1 MTTLVIIESPGKLEK
16 LQAILGPQYKVAA
29 CYGHVRDLPERD
41 MGVAPPEYIAQYEI
55 KDRSAKTISWLK
67 KLCQSSA
74 RVLLA
79 TDPDREGEAISW
91 HLAEVLRLKNPERI
105 CFNRVTESA
114 VNAALAS
121 SRRIDMGRVI
131 AQGARRVIDR
141 LVGYQVSGPLSRA
154 LDQRGVSAGRVQSPA
169 LALVVERERAIQAFV
184 SRTHFSAVLQFAGD
198 AGQWSAT
205 WQFTGLQEEE
215 GAEKLWFDRAVAA
228 KAAATRAVRVLS
240 CSERTESEA
249 PPAPFI
255 TSTLQQAASVALGY
269 DPETTMTHAQ
279 ALFDHGHITYHRTD
293 DPNLSDEA
301 IADINNYVQAHG
313 LTLAPAPR
321 RWKAKASAQ
330 EGHEATRPT
339 HVEVEEAGDT
349 PEQQALY
356 RLIRIR
362 AIACQL
368 ADAEYAVRE
377 VELAS
382 TDHEGDTPLA
392 FVAVGRTLAFTG
404 WRALQAGVAELDDDE
419 ERAGEGG
426 RAANPVPALP
436 VDLPLRVIDGTVR
449 THQTQ
454 PPNRY
459 SKASLVRA
467 LEEAGVGRPATY
479 AQIMAGIT
487 SRGYVVVD
495 KKRLKPTDLGY
506 RVYDALKPHFSF
518 MDLGYTK
525 HMEERLDQIAIGQA
539 RYLDVV
545 RDADATL
552 QAELRRLPA
561 PAPAAGEGG
570 RAAAIPADTQ
580 QCPTCTKPMVRK
592 QRRPDKKFFWGCT
605 GYPGCTT
612 TFDDKAGKP
621 VLRAPK

>member
-1 MTTLVIIESPGKLEK
+1 MTTLVIIESPGKIEK

-41 MGVAPPEYIAQYEI
+41 IGVAPPEYIAQYEV
-55 KDRSAKTISWLK
+55 KERSAKTISWLK
-67 KLCQSSA
+67 KLCQSSD

-91 HLAEVLRLKNPERI
+91 HLAEVLRLRNPERI
-105 CFNRVTESA
+105 SFNKVTESA
-114 VNAALAS
+114 VTAALAS
-121 SRRIDMGRVI
+121 PRRIDMGRVT

-154 LDQRGVSAGRVQSPA
+154 LAQRGVSAGRVQSPA

-184 SRTHFSAVLQFAGD
+184 SRTHFSAVLQFTGD

-205 WQFTGLQEEE
+205 WRFGDLQEK
-215 GAEKLWFDRAVAA
+215 GTEKLWFDRAVAA

-240 CSERTESEA
+240 CTERTAPEA

-269 DPETTMTHAQ
+269 DPETTMTYAQ
-279 ALFDHGHITYHRTD
+279 ALFDRGHITYHRTD

-301 IADINNYVQAHG
+301 IADITAYVQAHG
-313 LTLAPAPR
+313 LKLAPEPR

-349 PEQQALY
+349 PEQRALY

-368 ADAEYAVRE
+368 ADAEYTVRE
-377 VELAS
+377 VELS
-382 TDHEGDTPLA
+382 SSDHEGNAPFTFD
-392 FVAVGRTLAFTG
+392 AVGRTLAFKG
-404 WRALQAGVAELDDDE
+404 WRALQDGIAELDEDDE
-419 ERAGEGG
+419 GEGS
-426 RAANPVPALP
+426 RAANPVPALLA
-436 VDLPLRVIDGTVR
+436 DEPLQAIDGHVR

-487 SRGYVVVD
+487 TRGYVVVE
-495 KKRLKPTDLGY
+495 KKRLKPTDLGC

-525 HMEERLDQIAIGQA
+525 HMEDRLDLIASGHA
-539 RYLDVV
+539 RYLEVV

-552 QAELRRLPA
+552 QDELQRLPVA
-561 PAPAAGEGG
+561 PAVGEG
-570 RAAAIPADTQ
+570 RASGSEASTAV
-580 QCPTCTKPMVRK
+580 QCPNCTKPMVRK
-592 QRRPDKKFFWGCT
+592 QRRSDKKFFWGCT
-605 GYPGCTT
+605 GYPECTK

-621 VLRAPK
+621 VFRTAK

>member
-1 MTTLVIIESPGKLEK
+1 MTTLVIIESPGKIKK

-29 CYGHVRDLPERD
+29 CFGHVRDLPERAI
-41 MGVAPPEYIAQYEI
+41 GVSPPEYVAQYEV
-55 KDRSAKTISWLK
+55 KERSTKTIAWLK
-67 KLCQSSA
+67 KLCQSSN

-105 CFNRVTESA
+105 SFNKITESA
-114 VNAALAS
+114 VMAALAAA
-121 SRRIDMGRVI
+121 RRIDMSRVT

-154 LDQRGVSAGRVQSPA
+154 LAQSGVSAGRVQSPA
-169 LALVVERERAIQAFV
+169 LALVVERERAIQTFV
-184 SRTHFSAVLQFAGD
+184 SRTHFSTVLHFAGA

-205 WQFTGLQEEE
+205 WRFTDLQEK
-215 GAEKLWFDRAVAA
+215 GMEKLWFDRAVAE
-228 KAAATRAVRVLS
+228 KASATRAVRVTS
-240 CSERTESEA
+240 CTERTEPEA

-269 DPETTMTHAQ
+269 DPETTMTYAQ
-279 ALFDHGHITYHRTD
+279 ALFDAGHITYHRTD
-293 DPNLSDEA
+293 DPNLADEA
-301 IADINNYVQAHG
+301 IIEIKAYAQNHG
-313 LTLAPAPR
+313 LALAPEPR

-339 HVEVEEAGDT
+339 HFEVEEAGDT
-349 PEQQALY
+349 VEQQALY
-356 RLIRIR
+356 RLIRTR

-377 VELAS
+377 VALMS
-382 TDHEGDTPLA
+382 TDHEGDNPFT
-392 FVAVGRTLAFTG
+392 FDAVGRSLAFKG
-404 WRALQAGVAELDDDE
+404 WRALQAGIAELAEEDE
-419 ERAGEGG
+419 GEGSG
-426 RAANPVPALP
+426 ALNPVPALP
-436 VDLPLRVIDGTVR
+436 VSELLQAVSSTVR
-449 THQTQ
+449 THETQ
-454 PPNRY
+454 PPKRY

-467 LEEAGVGRPATY
+467 LEDAGVGRPATY

-506 RVYDALKPHFSF
+506 QVYDALKPHFSF

-525 HMEERLDQIAIGQA
+525 NMEDSLDQIANGQA
-539 RYLDVV
+539 RYLEVV
-545 RDADATL
+545 RDADETL
-552 QAELRRLPA
+552 RAELQRLPTA
-561 PAPAAGEGG
+561 PATGEGRAPAASS
-570 RAAAIPADTQ
+570 DVV
-580 QCPTCTKPMVRK
+580 CPDCSKTMVRK
-592 QRRPDKKFFWGCT
+592 QRRSDKKFFWGCS
-605 GYPGCTT
+605 GYPECTK

-621 VLRAPK
+621 VFRTGK

>member
-1 MTTLVIIESPGKLEK
+1 MTTLVIIESPGKIEK
-16 LQAILGPQYKVAA
+16 LQTILGPQYKVAA

-41 MGVAPPEYIAQYEI
+41 IGVAPPEYIAQYEI

-67 KLCQSSA
+67 KLCQSSD

-105 CFNRVTESA
+105 SFNKVTESA
-114 VNAALAS
+114 VTAALAS
-121 SRRIDMGRVI
+121 PRRIDMGRVT

-141 LVGYQVSGPLSRA
+141 LVGYRVSGPLGRA
-154 LDQRGVSAGRVQSPA
+154 LAQRGVSAGRVQSSA

-205 WQFTGLQEEE
+205 WRFADLQEK
-215 GAEKLWFDRAVAA
+215 GAEKLWFDQAVAA
-228 KAAATRAVRVLS
+228 KAAATRDVRVLG
-240 CSERTESEA
+240 CTERTEPEA

-269 DPETTMTHAQ
+269 DPEMTMTYAQ

-301 IADINNYVQAHG
+301 IADINAYAQTHG
-313 LTLAPAPR
+313 LQLAPAPR

-356 RLIRIR
+356 RMIRIR

-368 ADAEYAVRE
+368 ADAEYTVRE
-377 VELAS
+377 VGLAS
-382 TDHEGDTPLA
+382 TDHEGDTP
-392 FVAVGRTLAFTG
+392 FGFEAVGRTLVFKG
-404 WRALQAGVAELDDDE
+404 WRTLLAGVAEIDE
-419 ERAGEGG
+419 YDEGEGG

-436 VDLPLRVIDGTVR
+436 VGGPLQAIDGHVR

-454 PPNRY
+454 PPKRY
-459 SKASLVRA
+459 SKASLIRA

-487 SRGYVVVD
+487 TRAYVTVE

-518 MDLGYTK
+518 TDLGYTK
-525 HMEERLDQIAIGQA
+525 RMEDRLDQIANGQA

-545 RDADATL
+545 RDADTTL

-561 PAPAAGEGG
+561 APAAGEG
-570 RAAAIPADTQ
+570 RAPEAPAPV
-580 QCPTCTKPMVRK
+580 QCPSCTKPMVRK
-592 QRRPDKKFFWGCT
+592 QRRSDKKFFWGCT
-605 GYPGCTT
+605 GYPECTT
-612 TFDDKAGKP
+612 TFNDRAGEPLFRSAK
-621 VLRAPK
+621 

>member
-1 MTTLVIIESPGKLEK
+1 MTTLVIIESPGKIEK

-41 MGVAPPEYIAQYEI
+41 IGVAPPQYIAQYEV
-55 KDRSAKTISWLK
+55 KERSAKTISWLK
-67 KLCQSSA
+67 KLCQSSD
-74 RVLLA
+74 RILLA

-105 CFNRVTESA
+105 SFNKVTESA
-114 VNAALAS
+114 VTAALVS
-121 SRRIDMGRVI
+121 PRRIDMGRVT

-141 LVGYQVSGPLSRA
+141 LVGYQVSGPLGRT
-154 LDQRGVSAGRVQSPA
+154 SAGERDGEAMVRSGRDRESCGNPGRPC
-169 LALVVERERAIQAFV
+169 VE
-184 SRTHFSAVLQFAGD
+184 L
-198 AGQWSAT
+198 
-205 WQFTGLQEEE
+205 
-215 GAEKLWFDRAVAA
+215 
-228 KAAATRAVRVLS
+228 
-240 CSERTESEA
+240 
-249 PPAPFI
+249 
-255 TSTLQQAASVALGY
+255 
-269 DPETTMTHAQ
+269 
-279 ALFDHGHITYHRTD
+279 HRTD

-301 IADINNYVQAHG
+301 IADIAAYANAHG
-313 LTLAPAPR
+313 LPLASEPR

-368 ADAEYAVRE
+368 ADAEYKVRE
-377 VELAS
+377 VALAS
-382 TDHEGDTPLA
+382 TDHAGDSPFT
-392 FVAVGRTLAFTG
+392 FEAVGRALAFKG
-404 WRALQAGVAELDDDE
+404 WRALQAGVAELDEDDE
-419 ERAGEGG
+419 GEGN

-436 VDLPLRVIDGTVR
+436 ANVPLQAIDGHVR

-487 SRGYVVVD
+487 TRGYVVVE
-495 KKRLKPTDLGY
+495 KKRLKPTELGC

-518 MDLGYTK
+518 MDIGYTK
-525 HMEERLDQIAIGQA
+525 HMEDRLDQIASGHA
-539 RYLDVV
+539 RYIEVV

-552 QAELRRLPA
+552 QDELQRLPA
-561 PAPAAGEGG
+561 APAVGEG
-570 RAAAIPADTQ
+570 RATASEDATAV
-580 QCPTCTKPMVRK
+580 QCPNCTKPMVRK
-592 QRRPDKKFFWGCT
+592 QRRSDKKFFWGCT
-605 GYPGCTT
+605 GYPECTK
-612 TFDDKAGKP
+612 TFDDKVGKP
-621 VLRAPK
+621 VFRTAK